1 MPLSKIQTNS
11 TNTSAIVVKT
21 GDASSINTI
30 TSNVLTVN
38 TALSTNTS
46 TGNVS
51 LGFRSITT
59 AVPSRLSIYDDTNHS
74 DSRYISTVMNANT
87 TYNPASYGHPN
98 KIVTGLRYGWYE
110 DHYTTGILR
119 SADASVLGWGVARS
133 TGSMVNF
140 QVNSVGIVMRGN
152 GGSSPTYFRNWIA
165 FQSAFDNP
173 TVDLVNFQS
182 GTVNNSMQ
190 IKVRVRQVP
199 YLGSAGAAHNEHIG
213 LASVW
218 TNGST
223 HSTYVGTMVVTNGL
237 TGAGGTGN
245 VGTLSWSGSGSNT
258 TLRYTAN
265 RASNYDSYFVEY
277 EIVGN
282 SGGNFTVNLYPGL

>member
-51 LGFRSITT
+51 LGFRSVTT

-87 TYNPASYGHPN
+87 TYNPASYGHPD
-98 KIVTGLRYGWYE
+98 KIVTGLRYGWYA

-119 SADASVLGWGVARS
+119 SADGNALGWGVARS
-133 TGSMVNF
+133 TGTMVNF
-140 QVNSVGIVMRGN
+140 QVNSAGIVMRGN
-152 GGSSPTYFRNWIA
+152 GGNIPTYFRNWILIN
-165 FQSAFDNP
+165 SAFDNP
-173 TVDLVNFQS
+173 VTDLVNFQG

-199 YLGSAGAAHNEHIG
+199 YLGSAAAGHNEHIG
-213 LASVW
+213 LGSVW
-218 TNGST
+218 SSGTA
-223 HSTYVGTMVVTNGL
+223 HSTYVTTMQLTSGL
-237 TGAGGTGN
+237 TAAGGTTN
-245 VGTLSWSGSGSNT
+245 VGTLSWSGSGMNN
-258 TLRYTAN
+258 TLRYTPN
-265 RASNYDSYFVEY
+265 RSTNYDTYFVEV

-282 SGGNFTVNLYPGL
+282 SGGNFVVNLYPGL